1 MGGNVVDSINIP
13 LNEIP
18 ERVEELKVECT
29 FDTLLRLWKQ
39 KWTGTALLSELGIE
53 CYNGGSWLD
62 VIIIYHKQQNKMINT
77 LKNLFGLGPK
87 VDYADFKTRS
97 DHTRCT

>member
-18 ERVEELKVECT
+18 ESRRIKKVECT

-39 KWTGTALLSELGIE
+39 KWTGTALL
-53 CYNGGSWLD
+53 
-62 VIIIYHKQQNKMINT
+62 
-77 LKNLFGLGPK
+77 
-87 VDYADFKTRS
+87 
-97 DHTRCT
+97 